1 MQGAPK
7 IDVSFSMRRDAA
19 VLLMD
24 FVEWQ
29 ALRGALEGMT
39 ARLIADIPC
48 PEDVFPKIMAWLYIL
63 TCSIAPSLEC
73 EARLPQPRTV
83 KPS

>member
-1 MQGAPK
+1 MQGTPK

-48 PEDVFPKIMAWLYIL
+48 PPEDVFPEDHGMVVHLDL
-63 TCSIAPSLEC
+63 LN
-73 EARLPQPRTV
+73 RT
-83 KPS
+83 